1 MSQQGADDWWQKLYE
16 DPEAGPAP
24 DPGDTL
30 DNRFRSAAGVTADP
44 AGAPPDPVPEA
55 APGSGRGPLPAP
67 RPEPDTSLPA
77 RPPRA
82 DPVRPEPA
90 LPPVAGP
97 VPAPRP
103 APDALPAPPGGAYAP
118 QPAPPTAGDA
128 PPAPPAVPPAGEWAP
143 AGDRSV
149 PPPTPAPTTAGDAL
163 AGPPA
168 PPAGPPA
175 PPAGPPAPPAGPPAA
190 PEAPPGVPPQPPG
203 LALDQP
209 AVQVPLPGGAYG
221 PPPARA
227 PLPGDTAGPP
237 PAAPAAQGATTGPG
251 FGPLS
256 PPPAQGTAS
265 GAPAAPPHA
274 PAPTAPPGERYG
286 PPPPPAPPWHGA
298 QPRDPRTGGAT
309 GYALGGVEVPPA
321 PGRELPVRP
330 AHGPRP
336 QDRTE
341 EVPQPAPSPPPAP
354 EHPPAGPPAPADAAP
369 QQRPEVRHLGDRA
382 PTYAAEPGP
391 LPPADPAALDALVPD
406 TVLEGARYG
415 AHTLRAASLRGD
427 SARYRGENRRDFLLT
442 ARFGS
447 GDDALVLVALAG
459 GDRAAPG
466 AAEAAAELCRT
477 VAAAVGRSQGRLADD
492 IRAGRRD
499 ALRSGLQRLTDRGY
513 GRLRARAAELG
524 LAEEEYTAGLRG
536 LLLPVDPECRTRV
549 CFGSGAGGLFRLRSG
564 QWQDLEPTGPA
575 APGPAPAADA
585 AERADAV
592 GEPGSVFRFR
602 ASVGRP
608 GDTLLLCTGGLA
620 EPVREE
626 AALREELAARWAEP
640 EPPGLA
646 AFLADIQLRL
656 KGYAD
661 DRTAAAVWEA

>member
-1 MSQQGADDWWQKLYE
+1 M
-16 DPEAGPAP
+16 P
-24 DPGDTL
+24 
-30 DNRFRSAAGVTADP
+30 
-44 AGAPPDPVPEA
+44 
-55 APGSGRGPLPAP
+55 
-67 RPEPDTSLPA
+67 
-77 RPPRA
+77 
-82 DPVRPEPA
+82 
-90 LPPVAGP
+90 
-97 VPAPRP
+97 
-103 APDALPAPPGGAYAP
+103 P
-118 QPAPPTAGDA
+118 QPAS
-128 PPAPPAVPPAGEWAP
+128 PA
-143 AGDRSV
+143 
-149 PPPTPAPTTAGDAL
+149 
-163 AGPPA
+163 
-168 PPAGPPA
+168 
-175 PPAGPPAPPAGPPAA
+175 
-190 PEAPPGVPPQPPG
+190 
-203 LALDQP
+203 
-209 AVQVPLPGGAYG
+209 
-221 PPPARA
+221 
-227 PLPGDTAGPP
+227 
-237 PAAPAAQGATTGPG
+237 
-251 FGPLS
+251 
-256 PPPAQGTAS
+256 
-265 GAPAAPPHA
+265 
-274 PAPTAPPGERYG
+274 APPGERYV

-321 PGRELPVRP
+321 PGPELPTRRAQAPRP
-330 AHGPRP
+330 A
-336 QDRTE
+336 DRTE
-341 EVPQPAPSPPPAP
+341 EVPQPAPPPEPPRA
-354 EHPPAGPPAPADAAP
+354 PAGAPAQEAAVP
-369 QQRPEVRHLGDRA
+369 QERPEVRHLGDRA

-427 SARYRGENRRDFLLT
+427 SARYRGESRRDFLLT

-477 VAAAVGRSQGRLADD
+477 VAAAVGRSQGRLAED

-575 APGPAPAADA
+575 APEPAPSADA
-585 AERADAV
+585 AEPADAV

-602 ASVGRP
+602 AAVARP
-608 GDTLLLCTGGLA
+608 GDILLLCSGGLA
-620 EPVREE
+620 EPMREE
-626 AALREELAARWAEP
+626 AALRAELAARWAEP

-646 AFLADIQLRL
+646 AFLADTQLRL